1 MLIPRRIVAAL
12 LVAAAPLALAGE
24 TEIDPDQTEPTEA
37 ESAASVEP
45 TPEPY
50 VAEASLPEGFPMPG
64 PAEVVTLKQYPNY
77 RVAVADGGAA
87 FWKLFGHIQ
96 RQDIPMTAPVTMSN
110 TSQDEAPLD
119 GDAGSITDPLLD
131 RDDMTMGFL
140 YPATSVGE
148 LGDDRAD
155 ASVAVQDVPPMTVL
169 SYGFFGPPRGDRLAQ
184 ARQSIEVTLQADH
197 PGLAFAGPW
206 RLLGYNGPSVPA
218 ERRYYEVQRPVEPE
232 PAKTNQTDQE
242 SAPSPTS
249 EN

>member
-1 MLIPRRIVAAL
+1 MSISRRVVAAL

-24 TEIDPDQTEPTEA
+24 TDPAQIEPTMTK
-37 ESAASVEP
+37 SAEP
-45 TPEPY
+45 TQEPY

-64 PAEVVTLKQYPNY
+64 PAEVVTLKPYPAY
-77 RVAVADGGAA
+77 RVAVAHGSAA

-96 RQDIPMTAPVTMSN
+96 RQNIPMTAPVTMSH
-110 TSQDEAPLD
+110 TAQGDAPLD

-131 RDDMTMGFL
+131 RDGMTMGFL

-148 LGDDRAD
+148 LGDDHQD

-169 SYGFFGPPRGDRLAQ
+169 SYGFFGPPRGDRLDQ
-184 ARQSIEVTLQADH
+184 ARQSIDAARQADH
-197 PGLAFAGPW
+197 PDLVFAGSW

-218 ERRYYEVQRPVEPE
+218 DRRYYEVQRPVEPKPIE
-232 PAKTNQTDQE
+232 TDQDP
-242 SAPSPTS
+242 APAPTP